1 MPSVGFQNILLLF
14 WTVQV
19 CDSHSAASGLIRF
32 WLLLFFFFLISYHG
46 NVLFCVCNWL
56 KLASLRHEHEISFF
70 LSLSHRNVSI
80 TYLFIT
86 KLTILQTRK
95 STKTIT
101 WTLLKTHLDLNLRRF
116 YFVSVDRW
124 YYIKY
129 VLSLARKPA
138 STFHAFKL
146 HIFYIT
152 PNWHYWNI
160 VPPHLISIN

>member
-32 WLLLFFFFLISYHG
+32 WLLLFFFFFISYHG

-101 WTLLKTHLDLNLRRF
+101 WTLLKTHLDLNLRR
-116 YFVSVDRW
+116 
-124 YYIKY
+124 
-129 VLSLARKPA
+129 LAMMRRKPA

-146 HIFYIT
+146 HIFYIN